1 MCYTNRCL
9 LCQPSKTS
17 AHGLNF
23 LNAWGGTDCLI
34 TFLLVFKHEPQK
46 EPFFPCTYSVA
57 ITALF
62 CKVRLPL
69 LSAGF
74 PSSPPPQ
81 LTLSISLRKGGKVV
95 QVRLCCFQPSWEAF
109 LCFYLRTR
117 INLTAL
123 IKSILGRQN
132 PHSSRVNLY
141 V

>member
-1 MCYTNRCL
+1 MPL
-9 LCQPSKTS
+9 VP

-23 LNAWGGTDCLI
+23 LNAWSGTDCLI

-74 PSSPPPQ
+74 PSCPP
-81 LTLSISLRKGGKVV
+81 TYIKR
-95 QVRLCCFQPSWEAF
+95 F
-109 LCFYLRTR
+109 LEKRRESC
-117 INLTAL
+117 
-123 IKSILGRQN
+123 SG
-132 PHSSRVNLY
+132 
-141 V
+141 